1 LIHFIKRSMFLFSLF
16 LFVVVVRG
24 EEEAMSAKELTE
36 ANFKDEVGSGPHFVM
51 FFAPWCGHCKRLAP
65 TWELLAVKYKEA
77 DPKEVTIAKVDC
89 TEQTA
94 LCSAQDVTGYPT
106 LKFFKDGFEEEDG
119 VKHRGPRDQ
128 KALEKFIAEK
138 LGNEVP
144 EDAPKEAGSAD
155 AVVKDGLHILTS
167 DSFASTVGKGD
178 TFIKFYA
185 PWCGHCI
192 KLAPAWDELAKAFE
206 ADSNVKIAKID
217 CTEHQSVCQENDVRG
232 YPTLA
237 YFRNGKKVENY
248 KGARNLADLKDYIN
262 TNKGGAGADA
272 SEDGKV
278 PAAEEAAPAAVVKLD
293 NANFEDEVKEG
304 IVFVKFFAPWCGHCK
319 RMAPTWE
326 QLAQD
331 YKETDGVK
339 IAHVDCTEENNVNR
353 DLCNGQGVNGF
364 PTLNIYKNGVKA
376 EEYSG
381 KRDLSVLKEFVEK
394 HVAAKEEV
402 KEEEAAEEKVDKDE
416 L

>member
-1 LIHFIKRSMFLFSLF
+1 MFLYSLF
-16 LFVVVVRG
+16 LLFVLVRG

-65 TWELLAVKYKEA
+65 TWEKLAVQYAEA
-77 DPKEVTIAKVDC
+77 EPKEVTIAKVDC

-106 LKFFKDGFEEEDG
+106 LKFFKDGFEKEDG
-119 VKHRGPRDQ
+119 VKYRGNRDMA
-128 KALEKFIAEK
+128 ALEKFIAEK

-144 EDAPKEAGSAD
+144 EEKPKEAGSTE
-155 AVVKDGLHILTS
+155 AVVKEGLHILTG

-206 ADSNVKIAKID
+206 KDTDVKIAKID

-232 YPTLA
+232 YPTLG
-237 YFRNGKKVENY
+237 YFRAGRKIETY
-248 KGARNLADLKDYIN
+248 KGARALADLKDFVK
-262 TNKGGAGADA
+262 TLKGAAGAEA

-278 PAAEEAAPAAVVKLD
+278 PEAGDVKPAAALTLD
-293 NANFEDEVKEG
+293 NSNFEETTKEG
-304 IVFVKFFAPWCGHCK
+304 VAFVKFYAPWCGHCK
-319 RMAPTWE
+319 RLAPTWE
-326 QLAQD
+326 KLAQEYVD
-331 YKETDGVK
+331 NDGVK
-339 IAHVDCTEENNVNR
+339 IAHVDCTAENNVNR
-353 DLCNGQGVNGF
+353 ALCDGQGVNGF

-394 HVAAKEEV
+394 HLAAKEEA
-402 KEEEAAEEKVDKDE
+402 KEEDDDEEKAEKDE